1 MQKLENLSVLIL
13 AYNRF
18 EKFNR
23 CIKRLNEQGIKK
35 IYLSID
41 GPRNK
46 IDLKNQEKITSFCKN
61 NNFDIFSK
69 ISPTSNRICLNYI
82 KNSFEI
88 FWCAE
93 NSDHL
98 INIPD

>member
-23 CIKRLNEQGIKK
+23 CIKTLNEQGIKK
-35 IYLSID
+35 VFLSID

-46 IDLKNQEKITSFCKN
+46 NDLKIQEKIISFCKN
-61 NNFDIFSK
+61 NNFEYG
-69 ISPTSNRICLNYI
+69 N
-82 KNSFEI
+82 KNK
-88 FWCAE
+88 
-93 NSDHL
+93 
-98 INIPD
+98 

>member
-35 IYLSID
+35 YIYQLMV
-41 GPRNK
+41 
-46 IDLKNQEKITSFCKN
+46 QE
-61 NNFDIFSK
+61 
-69 ISPTSNRICLNYI
+69 I
-82 KNSFEI
+82 KMI
-88 FWCAE
+88 
-93 NSDHL
+93 
-98 INIPD
+98 